1 MVVVSRWS
9 LIAVALAIVAVAAGP
24 ETVKID
30 GGQIAGTAESGVGM
44 FKGISFAALPVGELR

>member
-30 GGQIAGTAESGVGM
+30 GGQIAGTDENGVRV
-44 FKGISFAALPVGELR
+44 FKGIPFAAPPVGELH